1 LLAFF
6 LDFLFKKFI
15 EFLNI
20 YSITPNFLFISFLAV
35 FSGFL
40 IRKTLVLSGQ
50 HWARTYSNSLTYLLL
65 PVIGLTITQIIS
77 GNIALS
83 LGMVGALS
91 IIRFR
96 HPVKSPLELTIYFLL
111 LTIGITLTSSP
122 IKALFLCFLS
132 CLIIYLY
139 SLYLGFKNI
148 GKLNLN
154 TTLNLPF
161 EGNSYLIEIESK
173 EEISFNEF
181 EENLLFSFEKIESKE
196 FIYKL
201 KFNTLN
207 EVNNFKSYLLRFNKI
222 ISIKKNIL

>member
-1 LLAFF
+1 M
-6 LDFLFKKFI
+6 DFLIKKVI
-15 EFLNI
+15 EFLNLN
-20 YSITPNFLFISFLAV
+20 SITPNFLFISFLAV

-40 IRKTLVLSGQ
+40 IRKTLVLCGQ
-50 HWARTYSNSLTYLLL
+50 NWARTYSSSLTYLLL
-65 PVIGLTITQIIS
+65 PVIGLTVTQIIS

-122 IKALFLCFLS
+122 IKAIFLCFLS
-132 CLIIYLY
+132 CLIIFIY
-139 SLYLGFKNI
+139 SIYLGFKNR

-154 TTLNLPF
+154 TTLNIPF

-173 EEISFNEF
+173 EEILFKKF
-181 EENLLFSFEKIESKE
+181 EDNLLFSFEKIDSKE
-196 FIYKL
+196 FVYKL
-201 KFNTLN
+201 KFNSLN
-207 EVNNFKSYLLRFNKI
+207 EVNELKSYLLPFNQI

>member
-1 LLAFF
+1 ME
-6 LDFLFKKFI
+6 FLFKKFV
-15 EFLNI
+15 EYLNLS
-20 YSITPNFLFISFLAV
+20 SITTNFIFISLLAIL
-35 FSGFL
+35 SGFL
-40 IRKTLVLSGQ
+40 VRKTLILCGQ
-50 HWARTYSNSLTYLLL
+50 HWARTYSNTLTYILL

-91 IIRFR
+91 IVRFR

-111 LTIGITLTSSP
+111 ITIGITLSSSP

-132 CLIIYLY
+132 CSIIYLY
-139 SLYLGFKNI
+139 SIYLGFKNR
-148 GKLNLN
+148 GKINLN
-154 TTLNLPF
+154 TSLNLPF
-161 EGNSYLIEIESK
+161 EGNTYLIEIESK

-181 EENLLFSFEKIESKE
+181 ENNLLFSYEKLDSKE

-201 KFNTLN
+201 KFKTLN
-207 EVNNFKSYLLRFNKI
+207 EVDNLKSYLLSCNQI

>member
-1 LLAFF
+1 M
-6 LDFLFKKFI
+6 DFLFKKFI

-161 EGNSYLIEIESK
+161 EGSSYLIEIESK

-207 EVNNFKSYLLRFNKI
+207 EVNNFKAYLLRFNKI

>member
-1 LLAFF
+1 MDFF
-6 LDFLFKKFI
+6 LKKLI

-20 YSITPNFLFISFLAV
+20 YSITPNFIFIFFLAV

-40 IRKTLVLSGQ
+40 VRKTLVISGQ
-50 HWARTYSNSLTYLLL
+50 YWARTYSNSLTYLLL

-91 IIRFR
+91 IVRFR

-111 LTIGITLTSSP
+111 ITIGITLTSSP
-122 IKALFLCFLS
+122 IKALFLCFSS
-132 CLIIYLY
+132 CLIIYIY
-139 SLYLGFKNI
+139 SIYLGFKNK
-148 GKLNLN
+148 GKINLN

-161 EGNSYLIEIESK
+161 EGKSYLIEIESK
-173 EEISFNEF
+173 EEISFKDFGN
-181 EENLLFSFEKIESKE
+181 NLLFSYEKLESKE
-196 FIYKL
+196 FVYKL
-201 KFNTLN
+201 KFKTSN
-207 EVNNFKSYLLRFNKI
+207 EVENLKSYLLSCNQI